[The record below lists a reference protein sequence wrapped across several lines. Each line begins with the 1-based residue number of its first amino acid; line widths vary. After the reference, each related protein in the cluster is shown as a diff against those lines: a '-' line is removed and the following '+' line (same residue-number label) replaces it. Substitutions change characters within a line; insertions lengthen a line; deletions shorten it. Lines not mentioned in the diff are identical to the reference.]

1 VSPCFLPIIAAHCHE
16 STPLY
21 RLPIQHASRAG
32 RTNLRF
38 SNFFLSTSDFCLC
51 SCCEDASAWLWRGE
65 SRTPPRL
72 AHLKRWN
79 TSGRNLSR
87 SLLNTMRSLIKTDSV
102 EAADPKAKK
111 TQYGT
116 TIRFTQSL
124 FRLASTTMRKNAS
137 PPMSLCTHRSDA
149 SFGPREGHQ
158 EALPYIEG
166 DVSDK
171 DALKREKG

>member
-1 VSPCFLPIIAAHCHE
+1 M
-16 STPLY
+16 
-21 RLPIQHASRAG
+21 
-32 RTNLRF
+32 
-38 SNFFLSTSDFCLC
+38 
-51 SCCEDASAWLWRGE
+51 LWRGE
-65 SRTPPRL
+65 SGTPPRL
-72 AHLKRWN
+72 ARLNRW
-79 TSGRNLSR
+79 TVSGRNLLVN
-87 SLLNTMRSLIKTDSV
+87 LLNTMRSLIKTDNI
-102 EAADPKAKK
+102 EAAEPKAKK

-171 DALKREKG
+171 DALKREIEAKL